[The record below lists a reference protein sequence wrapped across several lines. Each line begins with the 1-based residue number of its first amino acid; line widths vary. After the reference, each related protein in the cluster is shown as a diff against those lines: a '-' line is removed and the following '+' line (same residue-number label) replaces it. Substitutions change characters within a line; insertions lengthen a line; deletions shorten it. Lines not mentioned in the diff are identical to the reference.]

1 MKTEPSKQ
9 QITKEPLTT
18 SMKRD
23 VVDMLLGNVVTGL
36 LMTYIAFTGLVFG
49 INNEETH
56 HTKMIFWYVMNALV
70 IFRFLDWLYWQF
82 SLKHKAYAPRP
93 VLIRFSAALI
103 ITALMWAS
111 YSVSLYYSM
120 DTIELAAT
128 MVVLAAMAGGAATVL
143 APSKLL
149 VSVYCTAL
157 LVPTS
162 LCALYDSE
170 NQFVI
175 LGILGLC
182 FWGGIFSSAFR
193 YNRFFVDT
201 VILRDQKEKL
211 LKEMNEK
218 QSESISI
225 NDALLKANNRL
236 DQANASLEE
245 QVERRT
251 SDILRLS
258 NRDPLT
264 NLLNR
269 NGFLKHLSSQIQKA
283 STLKNQ
289 LAVLFIDLDGF
300 KQVNDSL
307 GHKVGDAVLAE
318 IAKRLAKFCESDHL
332 ARWGGDEFVATVPYA
347 NEDTAFAVAQAMRG
361 GITVPITAFD
371 NEITLDATI
380 GISMY
385 PHHGIDSQT
394 LIQHADLTM
403 YEQKRKQRGSIGVFS
418 ESLHTDIKTE
428 QQLCENLRT
437 AIDKKTFSVHYQ
449 PIIDVSTGKTVKVE
463 ALLRWQCNGVA
474 VSPAQFIP
482 LAEKIGIMPEVGI
495 WVLNRACIDVM
506 QWNTHPELA
515 LSVNVSICQL
525 THGNFVKATK
535 NALISSGIAPDR
547 LHLEITESVFAD
559 EEDNVGTEI
568 SALKKLGVNISID
581 DFGTG
586 FSSLSRLQSLA
597 CDFIKIDRSF
607 VQNTNEESD
616 TILRATMLIANEFG
630 CKTVAEGI
638 ETIEHV
644 ERVKQL
650 GVNYLQG
657 FYYAKPMAADDF
669 ISWYNNN
676 K

>member
-1 MKTEPSKQ
+1 MKTDVDKKLAQTTSF
-9 QITKEPLTT
+9 TT

-23 VVDMLLGNVVTGL
+23 IVNMLLGNVATGL
-36 LMTYIAFTGLVFG
+36 VMTYIAFTGLVFG
-49 INNEETH
+49 INNEETRQ
-56 HTKMIFWYVMNALV
+56 TKMLFWYVMNTIV
-70 IFRFLDWLYWQF
+70 IFRFLDWLYWHF
-82 SLKHKAYAPRP
+82 SLKQKHFSPQP
-93 VLIRFSAALI
+93 VFLRFCIASI
-103 ITALMWAS
+103 FTAVMWAL
-111 YSVSLYYSM
+111 YAVSLYHTM

-143 APSKLL
+143 APSRLL

-162 LCALYDSE
+162 LRALYDNES
-170 NQFVI
+170 QFVI
-175 LGILGLC
+175 LGALGLC
-182 FWGGIFSSAFR
+182 FWIGIFSSAFR

-201 VILRDQKEKL
+201 VILKDQKEKL

-218 QSESISI
+218 QRETFRI
-225 NDALLKANNRL
+225 NDELLKANNSL

-258 NRDPLT
+258 NRDSLT

-269 NGFLKHLSSQIQKA
+269 NGFLKHVNSQIKKA
-283 STLKNQ
+283 STLNNQ
-289 LAVLFIDLDGF
+289 LALLFIDLDGF

-307 GHKVGDAVLAE
+307 GHKVGDSVLAE
-318 IAKRLAKFCESDHL
+318 IAKRLTKFCESGHL

-347 NEDTAFAVAQAMRG
+347 TEDTALAVAQAMRG
-361 GITVPITAFD
+361 GITVPITALE

-385 PHHGIDSQT
+385 PHHGIDAQT

-449 PIIDVSTGKTVKVE
+449 PIIDANTGKTVKVE
-463 ALLRWQCNGVA
+463 ALLRWNCNGVSI
-474 VSPAQFIP
+474 SPAQFIP
-482 LAEKIGIMPEVGI
+482 LVEKIGIMPEVGI

-506 QWNTHPELA
+506 QWNTDTDLA

-525 THGNFVKATK
+525 TKGNFEKATK
-535 NALISSGIAPDR
+535 NALISSGITPDR

-559 EEDNVGTEI
+559 EEDNVGEQIT
-568 SALKKLGVNISID
+568 ALKRLGVNISID

-638 ETIEHV
+638 ETVEHV

-657 FYYAKPMAADDF
+657 FYYAKPMAASDF
-669 ISWYNNN
+669 ISWYNKNN
-676 K
+676 